1 MTEDKYVVV
10 EMDMALVCEDTKT
23 RGFGVYMIP
32 GSNFSIAQFQL
43 FNDKIGRVHT
53 GSSGG
58 YSVTAPY
65 TAGQFG
71 HLKFVLDRETRKF
84 GYFWNGQLVESSVGT
99 LYTDGALQFA
109 IPLIVN

>member
-65 TAGQFG
+65 T
-71 HLKFVLDRETRKF
+71 
-84 GYFWNGQLVESSVGT
+84 
-99 LYTDGALQFA
+99 DGALQFA